1 MSKKHTWALIP
12 QLLPFVV
19 LQKAKN
25 DKNKIYVSL
34 FVHSLS
40 IIIKK
45 NIKSTSLRGNDAF
58 VDVFRTLEF

>member
-1 MSKKHTWALIP
+1 MTKIKK
-12 QLLPFVV
+12 
-19 LQKAKN
+19 
-25 DKNKIYVSL
+25 YVSL

-58 VDVFRTLEF
+58 GDVFRTLEF